1 MCARI
6 IQNVDVHALGRV
18 YRVQTDNTDPQIPIR
33 WNGPPGERYH
43 LCAAENGVRSLRRM
57 RWGLTPAWSAKA
69 DFAPHNARC
78 ETAATKP
85 TFRQAWKQRRAV
97 LPVHGWYEWRKRDGT
112 PFLIAD
118 AAGGI
123 LHLAALWERRNGRAG
138 AIDGFAVLTTAPRR
152 EIAPIHHRQPSVLND
167 PAAIDEWL
175 DPGTPEAR
183 LRALARGSGDAP
195 LRVHEV
201 SRAVNHCRND
211 DESVARPARLL

>member
-6 IQNVDVHALGRV
+6 IQDVDIHALGRV

-43 LCAAENGVRSLRRM
+43 VCTAENGTRSLRRM
-57 RWGLTPAWSAKA
+57 RWGLTPAHAARA

-85 TFRQAWKQRRAV
+85 TFRHAWKQRRAV
-97 LPVHGWYEWRKRDGT
+97 LPVAGWYEWRKRDGT

-123 LHLAALWERRNGRAG
+123 LHLAALWERWNGRAG
-138 AIDGFAVLTTAPRR
+138 AVDGFAVLTTAPRP
-152 EIAPIHHRQPSVLND
+152 EIAPIHHRQPSVLDD

-175 DPGTPEAR
+175 DPTTADTR
-183 LRALARGSGDAP
+183 LRALARGSGSAP
-195 LRVHEV
+195 VQVHEV

-211 DESVARPARLL
+211 DPSVARPAALL